1 MCYSAKSLKTAAL
14 KRAVHDGDKAIAE
27 QLRVELEA
35 LPGLADQVY
44 VSAFT
49 HPALVAFTGDEPY
62 RPQLLTWGLIPAWT
76 KDEAQARKLRVQTL
90 NARGES
96 IFEKP
101 AFRKSAMDKRCLVF
115 VNGFYEHQ
123 HFMKRTYPWFIHVKG
138 REAFALAGLWDEW
151 HDPASGAVLRTFS
164 IVTTAGNPLMA
175 KIHNNP
181 KLEGP
186 RMPLILPP
194 ELEDEWL
201 RPIADER
208 DAERIKQL
216 ILPFPEEEME
226 AHTVRPLL
234 GKAADGGAPEQ
245 ASDPF
250 EYPELAFA

>member
-14 KRAVHDGDKAIAE
+14 KRAVHDGDTAIAD
-27 QLRVELEA
+27 QLREELEA
-35 LPGLADQVY
+35 LPGLVDRVFTN
-44 VSAFT
+44 AFE
-49 HPALVAFTGDEPY
+49 HPPLAGFTDAEPY
-62 RPQLLTWGLIPAWT
+62 RPQLLTWGLVPSWA
-76 KDEAQARKLRVQTL
+76 KDEAQAHKLRVQTL

-101 AFRKSAMDKRCLVF
+101 AFRRSAMERRCLIF

-123 HFMKRTYPWFIHVKG
+123 HFMKRTYPWYIHVKG

-151 HDPASGAVLRTFS
+151 RNPANGAVLRTFT
-164 IVTTAGNPLMA
+164 IVTTAANPLMA

-186 RMPLILPP
+186 RMPLILPQ
-194 ELEDEWL
+194 ELEDAWL
-201 RPIADER
+201 QPLEDAR
-208 DAERIKQL
+208 DAERINQL
-216 ILPFPEEEME
+216 VLPYPQEGME
-226 AHTVRPLL
+226 AWTVRPLT
-234 GKAADGGAPEQ
+234 GKAAEPER

>member
-14 KRAVHDGDKAIAE
+14 KRAVHDGDKAMAE

-35 LPGLADQVY
+35 LPGLADHVY
-44 VSAFT
+44 INAFT
-49 HPALVAFTGDEPY
+49 HPALVGFTDAEPY
-62 RPQLLTWGLIPAWT
+62 RPQLLTWGLVPSWA
-76 KDEAQARKLRVQTL
+76 KDEAQAQKLRVQTL

-101 AFRKSAMDKRCLVF
+101 AFRKSAMERRCLVF

-123 HFMKRTYPWFIHVKG
+123 HFMKRTYPWYIHVKG
-138 REAFALAGLWDEW
+138 REAFALAGLWEEW
-151 HDPASGAVLRTFS
+151 RNPGSGVVQRTFT
-164 IVTTAGNPLMA
+164 IVTTAGNALMA

-181 KLEGP
+181 KLDGP

-194 ELEDEWL
+194 EREDEWL
-201 RPIADER
+201 KPIADER
-208 DAERIKQL
+208 DVERIRQL
-216 ILPFPEEEME
+216 VLPYPEEEME

-234 GKAADGGAPEQ
+234 GKAAGDPEH
-245 ASDPF
+245 ASEPF

>member
-14 KRAVHDGDKAIAE
+14 KRAVHDGDTAIAE
-27 QLRVELEA
+27 QLRVELEE
-35 LPGLADQVY
+35 LPGLADRVH
-44 VSAFT
+44 VSAFR
-49 HPALVAFTGDEPY
+49 HPALVGFTGDEPF

-76 KDEAQARKLRVQTL
+76 KDEAQAKKLRVQAL
-90 NARGES
+90 NARGET
-96 IFEKP
+96 IFDKP
-101 AFRKSAMDKRCLVF
+101 AFRKSAMDKRCLIF

-138 REAFALAGLWDEW
+138 RDAFALAGLWDEW
-151 HDPASGAVLRTFS
+151 RDPVSGIVQRTFS

-181 KLEGP
+181 KIDGP

-201 RPIADER
+201 RPVADER

-216 ILPFPEEEME
+216 ILPFPQEDME
-226 AHTVRPLL
+226 AWTVRPLT
-234 GKAADGGAPEQ
+234 GKAAGGDPEQ
-245 ASDPF
+245 ASEPF

>member
-14 KRAVHDGDKAIAE
+14 KRAVHDGDTAIAE
-27 QLRVELEA
+27 QLRVELEE
-35 LPGLADQVY
+35 LPGLADHVH

-49 HPALVAFTGDEPY
+49 HPALVGYTGDEPF

-76 KDEAQARKLRVQTL
+76 KDEAQAKKLRVQTL
-90 NARGES
+90 NARGET
-96 IFEKP
+96 IFDKP
-101 AFRKSAMDKRCLVF
+101 AFRKSAMDKRCLIF

-138 REAFALAGLWDEW
+138 RDAFALAGLWDEW
-151 HDPASGAVLRTFS
+151 RDPVSGIVQRTFS

-181 KLEGP
+181 KIDGP

-201 RPIADER
+201 RPVADER

-234 GKAADGGAPEQ
+234 GKAAGGDPEQ
-245 ASDPF
+245 ASEPY

>member
-1 MCYSAKSLKTAAL
+1 MCYSAKSLKNAAL
-14 KRAVHDGDKAIAE
+14 KRALHAGDKAIAE
-27 QLRVELEA
+27 QLREELEA
-35 LPGLADQVY
+35 LSGLADR
-44 VSAFT
+44 AFVNAFD
-49 HPALVAFTGDEPY
+49 HPALVGFTDAEPY

-90 NARGES
+90 NARGET

-101 AFRKSAMDKRCLVF
+101 AFRKSAMDKRCLIF

-123 HFMKRTYPWFIHVKG
+123 HFMKRTYPWYIHVKG

-151 HDPASGAVLRTFS
+151 RDPASGLVHRTFS

-181 KLEGP
+181 KLDGP
-186 RMPLILPP
+186 RMPLILPA

-201 RPIADER
+201 KPVGEER
-208 DAERIKQL
+208 DVARIKQL
-216 ILPFPEEEME
+216 LLPFPAEEME

-234 GKAADGGAPEQ
+234 GKAKGDDQGK
-245 ASDPF
+245 ASEPF
-250 EYPELAFA
+250 AYPELAFA

>member
-1 MCYSAKSLKTAAL
+1 MCYSVKSLKTAAL
-14 KRAVHDGDKAIAE
+14 KRAVHEGDSRTAEAI
-27 QLRVELEA
+27 RRELDE
-35 LPGLADQVY
+35 LDFPDQMH
-44 VSAFT
+44 VSGFT
-49 HPALVAFTGDEPY
+49 HPTLVCFTDAEPY

-76 KDEAQARKLRVQTL
+76 KDEVQAHKLRVQTL

-101 AFRKSAMDKRCLVF
+101 AFRNSALAKRCLIF

-123 HFMKRTYPWFIHVKG
+123 HFMKRTYPWYIHVKD
-138 REAFALAGLWDEW
+138 REAFALAGLWEEW
-151 HDPASGAVLRTFS
+151 RDPASAVTLRTFS
-164 IVTTAGNPLMA
+164 VVTTTGNPLMA
-175 KIHNNP
+175 RIHNNP
-181 KLEGP
+181 KIDGP

-208 DAERIKQL
+208 DIERIKQL
-216 ILPFPEEEME
+216 ILPFPQEELE

-234 GKAADGGAPEQ
+234 GKAATGDPGL
-245 ASDPF
+245 ASEPF